1 MTMTNVGAFLWIMVI
16 VLLIMGLLHKRRE
29 ESEGHEDWKDQQ
41 PDGPELEKRSPGA
54 DSGHHSKG
62 CCG

>member
-1 MTMTNVGAFLWIMVI
+1 MTNVGAFLWIMAI

-29 ESEGHEDWKDQQ
+29 ESDGHEDWENQQ
-41 PDGPELEKRSPGA
+41 PTGTEPEKRPPGA
-54 DSGHHSKG
+54 EPGHHRKG